1 MATGESSSLTA
12 KELDQSTAKSSFEKG
27 LEKLRDQITCTV
39 CKQPYQDPRV
49 LPCLHYFCR
58 ECIHSLIQGELCI
71 SDSDPNYIHDYIE
84 CPKCRRM
91 YAIAN
96 CHPSRLAQAHFVS
109 ESLETYWTMKK
120 AQGASMVNSEIHCE
134 MCDGE
139 KAVEFCRQCEQF
151 ACSYC
156 VGAHKKMK
164 QFMGHQVIEIRE
176 LTDPRRSTKK
186 EAKLVPKCGRHKNE
200 ELKLYCYT
208 CTRLICRDCILI
220 EHKDHNCKFVD
231 EVAEDHR
238 EKLKAKLAPVV
249 SIQGNITD
257 GANAIEAV
265 KQEVSTQAQSV
276 VTTICTC
283 FDHLIQTLEHRKE
296 ELIEEATKKTDEK
309 AEDLDAQLKDFTM
322 IASELQEVNEFVERN
337 VKEAGNAQLMA
348 LEKDMSNRVD
358 EIIQKYE
365 HHDLQPVAVANLTV
379 KPPVSKE
386 IEGLCRSAMIYET
399 QANPSRSTVEGAG
412 IRVAETNHEAHF
424 TVRAMDSKGNAVKKQ
439 QDVTASLKS
448 LADKS
453 AIRADVQN
461 TDAGVYEVSYTP
473 RIRGRHQLRVF
484 VNNEPISGSPFSVTV
499 RHHPRLLGKPTHT
512 IEGLS
517 DPHAIVV
524 TQECIVVTEW
534 PPGKVTFF
542 DRSDRR
548 PLRHLHTIG
557 EYQLKKPTG
566 IAVDSEGNFFLA
578 DTEDNSI
585 VKFSDSGDFIN
596 RVGGA
601 GARHGE
607 FKMPGGIAVHQ
618 ERLYVCDRSNHR
630 VQIFSTRDLAFI
642 NSFGH
647 KKGELQGQF
656 NFPSGVAV
664 DSTGEVYV
672 TDTANH
678 RVQVFNKEGEYLRHF
693 GKIGSEAGSFNRPC
707 FVEIDSNGFAYVTEE
722 QNNRVSV
729 FDRDGVYVTHF
740 VNDLTKM
747 DMPKGVC
754 ADSDG
759 FIYVCD
765 HGNNTLQVF

>member
-1 MATGESSSLTA
+1 MATEESSSLTA
-12 KELDQSTAKSSFEKG
+12 EELDQRAAKSSFERG
-27 LEKLRDQITCTV
+27 LEKLREQITCIV
-39 CKQPYQDPRV
+39 CQQPYQDPRV

-58 ECIHSLIQGELCI
+58 ECIQTLIQGEICVT
-71 SDSDPNYIHDYIE
+71 DSDPNYIHDYVR
-84 CPKCRRM
+84 CPKCRRI

-96 CHPSRLAQAHFVS
+96 CVPSRLAQAHFVS

-134 MCDGE
+134 MCEGG

-151 ACSYC
+151 ACNYC

-164 QFMGHQVIEIRE
+164 QFMGHQVIGIRE

-186 EAKLVPKCGRHKNE
+186 RAKLVPKCSRHKE
-200 ELKLYCYT
+200 EDLKLYCYT

-231 EVAEDHR
+231 EVAGDHR
-238 EKLKAKLAPVV
+238 EKLTAKLAPVV
-249 SIQGNITD
+249 RIQGHISD

-265 KQEVSTQAQSV
+265 QREVRTQGEAV
-276 VTTICTC
+276 VATICAD
-283 FDHLIQTLEHRKE
+283 FDPLIQTLERRKQ
-296 ELIEEATKKTDEK
+296 ELIEEATTKTDEK
-309 AEDLDAQLKDFTM
+309 IEDLDGQLKGFTM
-322 IASELQEVNEFVERN
+322 IASELQEVRDFVDRN
-337 VKEAGNAQLMA
+337 VKDSGNAQLMA
-348 LEKDMSNRVD
+348 LEKDMTNRVD

-365 HHDLQPVAVANLTV
+365 HHDLQPVAVANLKV
-379 KPPVSKE
+379 KPPVSRDVE
-386 IEGLCRSAMIYET
+386 NACRGAMILET

-412 IRVAETNHEAHF
+412 IRVAETNHKASF

-439 QDVTASLKS
+439 QDVTATLKS

-453 AIRADVQN
+453 AIPADVQN

-484 VNNEPISGSPFSVTV
+484 VNNETISGSPFSVLV

-512 IEGLS
+512 IDGLS
-517 DPHAIVV
+517 DPHAVAV
-524 TQECIVVTEW
+524 TQEFIAITEW

-542 DRSDRR
+542 DIGDRH
-548 PLRHLHTIG
+548 PFKNLQKIG
-557 EYQLKKPTG
+557 GYPLKKPTG
-566 IAVDSEGNFFLA
+566 LAVDSEGSLFLA

-585 VKFSDSGDFIN
+585 VKFSVTGDLIA
-596 RVGGA
+596 RVGEA
-601 GARHGE
+601 GMRHGE

-630 VQIFSTRDLAFI
+630 VQIFNTRDLAFVG
-642 NSFGH
+642 SFGH

-672 TDTANH
+672 ADTGNH
-678 RVQVFNKEGEYLRHF
+678 RVQVFNRDGEYLRHF
-693 GKIGSEAGSFNRPC
+693 GKVGSEAGSFNRPC
-707 FVEIDSNGFAYVTEE
+707 FVEIDSEGFVYVTEE
-722 QNNRVSV
+722 QNHRVSV
-729 FDRDGVYVTHF
+729 FDRNGVYVTHF
-740 VNDLTKM
+740 GNDQTKM

-759 FIYVCD
+759 FIYICD